1 VEARSISPCRYA
13 HAASRPAGDLMCDR
27 QTKTVLLVEDD
38 EDLVALVSLLLQEDG
53 YRVKIACNGRDA
65 LAALEHDIPDLILL
79 DMKMPIMNGPEFARE
94 LEVRHGRRAPIIVLT
109 AAADAHRRAAEV
121 GADAWLGKP
130 FDPDALLSKVRRYT
144 G

>member
-1 VEARSISPCRYA
+1 MIGKQV
-13 HAASRPAGDLMCDR
+13 
-27 QTKTVLLVEDD
+27 KKVLVIEDD
-38 EDLVALVSLLLQEDG
+38 EDLVSLVSLLLQEDG
-53 YRVKIACNGRDA
+53 FAVEIASNGREA
-65 LAALEHDIPDLILL
+65 LDSLARQLPDVILL

-94 LEVRHGRRAPIIVLT
+94 LEVRYGHQAPIIVLT

-130 FDPDALLSKVRRYT
+130 FDPEVLLSTVRRYA

>member
-1 VEARSISPCRYA
+1 
-13 HAASRPAGDLMCDR
+13 MT
-27 QTKTVLLVEDD
+27 QTGQEMIGKQAKKVLVIEDD

-53 YRVKIACNGRDA
+53 FAVEIAANGREA
-65 LAALEHDIPDLILL
+65 LDSLARQLPDVILL

-94 LEVRHGRRAPIIVLT
+94 LEVRYGHQAPIIVLT

-130 FDPDALLSKVRRYT
+130 FDPEVLLSTVRRYA

>member
-1 VEARSISPCRYA
+1 MGETRI
-13 HAASRPAGDLMCDR
+13 
-27 QTKTVLLVEDD
+27 KTVLLVEDD
-38 EDLVALVSLLLQEDG
+38 ADLVALVSLLLKEEG
-53 YRVKIACNGRDA
+53 YCVTIACNGRDA
-65 LAALEHDIPDLILL
+65 LATLEHDAPDLILL

-94 LEVRHGRRAPIIVLT
+94 LEVRYGRRAPIIVLT

-130 FDPDALLSKVRRYT
+130 FDPDTLLSTVRRYA

>member
-1 VEARSISPCRYA
+1 MTRTGQVMI
-13 HAASRPAGDLMCDR
+13 GK
-27 QTKTVLLVEDD
+27 QVKKVLVIEDD
-38 EDLVALVSLLLQEDG
+38 EDLVSLVSLLLQEDG
-53 YRVKIACNGRDA
+53 FAVEIASNGREA
-65 LAALEHDIPDLILL
+65 LDSLARQLPDVILL

-94 LEVRHGRRAPIIVLT
+94 LEVRYGHQAPIIVLT

-130 FDPDALLSKVRRYT
+130 FDPEVLLSTVRRYA

>member
-1 VEARSISPCRYA
+1 MVGKQIKR
-13 HAASRPAGDLMCDR
+13 
-27 QTKTVLLVEDD
+27 VLVIEDD
-38 EDLVALVSLLLQEDG
+38 EDLLALVSLLLQEDG
-53 YRVKIACNGRDA
+53 FAVEIAANGREA
-65 LAALEHDIPDLILL
+65 LDSLARQLPDVILL

-94 LEVRHGRRAPIIVLT
+94 LEVRYGHQAPIIVLT

-130 FDPDALLSKVRRYT
+130 FDPEVLLSTVRRYA

>member
-1 VEARSISPCRYA
+1 MIGKQA
-13 HAASRPAGDLMCDR
+13 
-27 QTKTVLLVEDD
+27 KKVLVIEDD
-38 EDLVALVSLLLQEDG
+38 EDLVSLVSLLLQEDG
-53 YRVKIACNGRDA
+53 FAVEIAANGREA
-65 LAALEHDIPDLILL
+65 LDSLARQLPDVILL

-94 LEVRHGRRAPIIVLT
+94 LEVRYGHQAPIIVLT

-130 FDPDALLSKVRRYT
+130 FDPEVLLSTVRRYA